1 MNKHI
6 IWLCLILIPALLLAP
21 FSRIHK
27 NENYV
32 SAEASIN
39 KSLAITGL
47 TQVNEFQSTN
57 SGPYQVQ
64 EFSPKY
70 CDGSILLL
78 PVYRNAE
85 GVHILKHLI
94 ANQTKR
100 EFKQGI
106 IFKRQIFDQ
115 LPQWQ
120 FTLFQLKLKLEQWF
134 QIEQKQT
141 PALIFAEQGQCEIA
155 NYLISKA
162 VISFSN

>member
-1 MNKHI
+1 MNKHL
-6 IWLCLILIPALLLAP
+6 IWLCFVLIPAILIAP
-21 FSRIHK
+21 ISRLHK

-32 SAEASIN
+32 SAEASID
-39 KSLAITGL
+39 KSLTISGL
-47 TQVNEFQSTN
+47 TQINTFQSTN

-85 GVHILKHLI
+85 GAHILNHLI
-94 ANQTKR
+94 GNQTRK
-100 EFKQGI
+100 EFEQGI
-106 IFKRQIFDQ
+106 IFQQQIFDQ

-120 FTLFQLKLKLEQWF
+120 FTLFQIKRKLQQWF
-134 QIEQKQT
+134 QIEQKET

-155 NYLISKA
+155 NYLITKA